1 MPYSSM
7 TLMDVAQML
16 GADARYL
23 ERMAGRGQIP
33 CQKVRGQFRFNRAE
47 LTEWLQRNI
56 ATMDGGN
63 LAAVDAGMT
72 VRRQARR
79 DEKIIT
85 PLLRGEAV
93 TANLGSRTKSSTLRQ
108 LVSLAERMSLV
119 YDAQA
124 LLEAVL
130 QREEL
135 GSTAMPGGVAIPHP
149 RGPLPYAIAEPI
161 LVVARAPHGI
171 VFGALDGQPT
181 RLFFL
186 TASQDDHHH
195 VHVLA
200 RLCRMLQDEAFVEQL
215 EYAETAGEMAD
226 LLRER
231 ELQVISQSA

>member
-1 MPYSSM
+1 M

-47 LTEWLQRNI
+47 LTQWLQQNI
-56 ATMDGGN
+56 ATMDRDN

-72 VRRQARR
+72 VHRQTRRR
-79 DEKIIT
+79 ESIVT
-85 PLLRGEAV
+85 PLLRGDAV
-93 TANLGSRTKSSTLRQ
+93 TAHLSSRTKSSTLRQ
-108 LVSLAERMSLV
+108 LVSLAERTSLV
-119 YDAQA
+119 YDAEA

-135 GSTAMPGGVAIPHP
+135 GSTAMPGGIAIPHP
-149 RGPLPYAIAEPI
+149 HGPLPYAIAEPI
-161 LVVARAPHGI
+161 VVVARAPHGI
-171 VFGALDGQPT
+171 VFGAPDGRLT
-181 RLFFL
+181 ELFFL

-200 RLCRMLQDEAFVEQL
+200 RLCRMLQDEAFVEELAVADTPAEIAELVQRREQQL
-215 EYAETAGEMAD
+215 
-226 LLRER
+226 
-231 ELQVISQSA
+231 ISQSV